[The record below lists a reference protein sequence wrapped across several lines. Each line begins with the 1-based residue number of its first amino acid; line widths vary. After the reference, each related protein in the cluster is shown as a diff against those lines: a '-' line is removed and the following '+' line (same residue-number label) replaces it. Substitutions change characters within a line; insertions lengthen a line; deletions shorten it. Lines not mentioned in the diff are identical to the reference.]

1 MVLLTDDVAVR
12 PVVVVDQP
20 CCCDAAVKQIY
31 TRPRHHSTRPDATH
45 EHAREREKRAD
56 TPRTQRDTQ
65 ISSRVTRNCR
75 STRYY
80 TTDVL
85 YNETETF
92 VFLCNFAG
100 VTAPYV

>member
-1 MVLLTDDVAVR
+1 MVLLTDDVAVD

-100 VTAPYV
+100 VTA